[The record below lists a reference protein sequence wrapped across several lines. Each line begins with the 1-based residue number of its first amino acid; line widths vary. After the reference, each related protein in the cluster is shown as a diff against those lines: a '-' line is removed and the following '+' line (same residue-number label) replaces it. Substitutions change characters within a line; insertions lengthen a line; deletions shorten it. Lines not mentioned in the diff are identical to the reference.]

1 MAKNPFQ
8 WAETSRQYMSEVQV
22 EFKKVTWPEQKETVA
37 GAISVVVI
45 SVVVGLL
52 LSLVDLGLARAVN
65 ALLN

>member
-1 MAKNPFQ
+1 MAKNPLQ
-8 WAETSRQYMSEVQV
+8 WAEASRQYMNEVQV

-37 GAISVVVI
+37 GAISVVVL
-45 SVVVGLL
+45 SVIVGLI

>member
-1 MAKNPFQ
+1 MAKNPLQ
-8 WAETSRQYMSEVQV
+8 WAEASRQYMNDVQV

-45 SVVVGLL
+45 SVLVGLL